1 MVVPTLIDDGAV
13 LPPGHQLVQVNAE
26 LAAALMPLLLPPRF
40 VVGGRRQAGE
50 TLRFVFGSAMRCEP
64 SLNKGGAASIACH
77 WCSLD
82 RNAAF
87 CRSRRRN
94 RLLVRSGGGLR
105 SSLPPPAAL
114 EKLCPRNGGGD
125 DWEFGETSTAC

>member
-1 MVVPTLIDDGAV
+1 MVPLPPFCIYSWLCLPTLIDDGAV

-64 SLNKGGAASIACH
+64 SLNKGGAASRVIGVLSIEMPHSAV
-77 WCSLD
+77 
-82 RNAAF
+82 A
-87 CRSRRRN
+87 
-94 RLLVRSGGGLR
+94 
-105 SSLPPPAAL
+105 
-114 EKLCPRNGGGD
+114 D
-125 DWEFGETSTAC
+125 DGIDY